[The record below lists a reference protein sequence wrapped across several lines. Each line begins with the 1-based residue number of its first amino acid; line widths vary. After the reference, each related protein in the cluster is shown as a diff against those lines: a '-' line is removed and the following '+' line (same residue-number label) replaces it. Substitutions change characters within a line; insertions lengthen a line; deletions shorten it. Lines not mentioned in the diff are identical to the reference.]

1 MSSLP
6 SRSLQTG
13 ALVRYW
19 TGVKDGPGKIGH
31 VKFDGIYELT
41 SGQAVVYIVGVGAV
55 ALSHVEPMP
64 IPEEKENQNA

>member
-1 MSSLP
+1 VSALP
-6 SRSLQTG
+6 SRSLRVG

-19 TGVKDGPGKIGH
+19 TGVKQGPGKIGT
-31 VKFDGIYELT
+31 VKFDGIYELA
-41 SGQAVVYIVGVGAV
+41 SGQAVVYIMGVGAV

>member
-6 SRSLQTG
+6 SRSLKTG
-13 ALVRYW
+13 AVVRYW
-19 TGVKDGPGKIGH
+19 TGVREGPGKIGH
-31 VKFDGIYELT
+31 VKFDGIYELA

-64 IPEEKENQNA
+64 EESEPA